1 MREKDTTQN
10 WNDEKKWVRELKET
24 SHNLGL
30 KTFPYLILIQVHVN
44 SKKSI
49 RFQLWS
55 KVKDI
60 SVFDIYTS
68 K

>member
-10 WNDEKKWVRELKET
+10 WNDEKKWVRELKEA